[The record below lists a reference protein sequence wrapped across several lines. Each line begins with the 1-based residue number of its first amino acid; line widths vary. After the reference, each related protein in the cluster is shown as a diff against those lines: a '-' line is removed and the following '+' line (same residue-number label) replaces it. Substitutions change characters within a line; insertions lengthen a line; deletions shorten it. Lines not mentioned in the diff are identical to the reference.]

1 MSAFVTYV
9 IRLPEAQDA
18 KRAVTAG
25 VRELVESHGGEITR
39 MSNEDEMTVLDL
51 IERHEDIQGHIVDEA
66 RVQAKSLCSEITN

>member
-18 KRAVTAG
+18 KRAVTTG
-25 VRELVESHGGEITR
+25 VRELVESHGGEITG